1 MLAREKRFL
10 NYMKQSILIIEE
22 DPDIKDTLNELFSS
36 CEFEV
41 NVASCKEEVLDNL
54 SKRIPNFILTDL
66 KIPGLN
72 NDGEVLSLLQESTD
86 KSRVKI
92 IVMSTNT
99 DIAIVARKY
108 DISFLKKPF
117 ELSALLDA
125 FR

>member
-1 MLAREKRFL
+1 
-10 NYMKQSILIIEE
+10 MKQSILIIEE